1 MTVRAVLFQL
11 RIKILRFQIYVQ
23 ILVEASYMYSD
34 RLIRESNVFD
44 KCRFSAGL
52 IKGLS
57 AVKAAFSA
65 LLDENDL

>member
-1 MTVRAVLFQL
+1 M
-11 RIKILRFQIYVQ
+11 Q
-23 ILVEASYMYSD
+23 ILVEASYMYLD
-34 RLIRESNVFD
+34 RLIIRESKVFD

-57 AVKAAFSA
+57 TVKAAFSA